1 MKRINYF
8 IIFISVFL
16 LSANTN
22 PKKPVKQ
29 PIRFALEAHRI
40 PEVYPPTALIAESI
54 GEGVRLEWN
63 PSLCE
68 EIVGYMVYAVNGE
81 TFTALTKE
89 CITETSFVDVTAAVG
104 QKRQYAT
111 TAVNRKGIESPY
123 SNIAILTY
131 APAPAPTIS
140 WGETVIKIPR
150 RQPIVL
156 ERVATILFNSGQKL
170 VFDPSYA
177 RMRAWIAPNGTHLLS
192 PEHYGNALDVTEM
205 DNWGM
210 PEPKP
215 ATPDYPATPEPY
227 TLPTKQLLA
236 SGAGDSGTPQIISL
250 EPVSGGVCI
259 YYSLPLKHG
268 TNRNFTRMEVW
279 ETWTEAEKKIGEDT
293 YLGFNRKI
301 ELKIPSF
308 FKEGYSVCLN
318 DAFGVNASCDGAV
331 SYEVN
336 WGNPFLEE
344 VRWSRS
350 RQPSFK
356 RGSAGNER
364 ATGRY
369 HPEGRTLQTHPFH
382 ILNYKE
388 ACILLSALRLY
399 HSVYANLS
407 NYARQGQDGI
417 FPNFMVDCA
426 ERGDKHTVEVF
437 EYLYCPKSAV
447 EPPQRYMDA
456 TFHYRRRVAD
466 LYQLPKYLS
475 GFTQGWDWPYKR
487 YNADDAINSGMDMI
501 GHAHH
506 FWFSAPYA
514 VEPEILRNSNHPVN
528 REIKDYVR
536 SFTDKGITVSFWVRP
551 EFVKTSPANA
561 FSEGFKTSY
570 YGYNGQVV
578 PPIMDK
584 LAREGLPVIRS
595 HPEWIRYGKDG
606 RLAAEVDR
614 TAYSWIPVKLSSG
627 WYDEILR
634 PTIERMADLGFSA
647 VFQDGGA
654 GGMVGVEYD
663 ADGSARATMPYYW
676 RWFQDV
682 SRVGMEINGELP
694 LAWGSSVIPTP
705 TEEDAFNPWAV
716 SHQIMRG
723 NLDGNANM
731 FSPRY
736 RHIIHSMYA
745 GAYMRVNSG
754 EQHAKVARFCQAFV
768 KEHGH
773 PDRVK
778 LVGLRWDFLDPS
790 GNSAARGW
798 VWDKVMWEYDSG
810 KSVEYPKYL
819 DVFQEE

>member
-1 MKRINYF
+1 MKQL
-8 IIFISVFL
+8 IFINCVFVIIAMTTM
-16 LSANTN
+16 STVAQSEVNA
-22 PKKPVKQ
+22 
-29 PIRFALEAHRI
+29 RGI
-40 PEVYPPTALIAESI
+40 PDVYPPTALIAENI
-54 GEGVRLEWN
+54 REGVQLEWN
-63 PSLCE
+63 TSLSE
-68 EIVGYMVYAVNGE
+68 GIAGYKVYTVDGE
-81 TFTALTKE
+81 VFTPLTKE
-89 CITETSFVDVTAAVG
+89 YVVGTSFVDESVTVG
-104 QKRQYAT
+104 QKRRYAT
-111 TAVNRKGIESPY
+111 TTIGRDGIESPY
-123 SNIAILTY
+123 SNIAAITY
-131 APAPAPTIS
+131 APSPEPAVS
-140 WGETVIKIPR
+140 WGEVVVKTPG
-150 RQPIVL
+150 RQPIAL
-156 ERVATILFNSGQKL
+156 ARAATIQFESGQKL
-170 VFDPSYA
+170 IFDPHYV

-192 PEHYGNALDVTEM
+192 PEHYGNALDVTAM

-210 PEPKP
+210 PDPKP
-215 ATPDYPATPEPY
+215 ATNDYPATPEPL
-227 TLPTKQLLA
+227 TLPIA
-236 SGAGDSGTPQIISL
+236 SLYKTGSGDSGTPQVL
-250 EPVSGGVCI
+250 GLKAVAGGVCVH
-259 YYSLPLKHG
+259 YTMPLKYG
-268 TNRNFTRMEVW
+268 TNLNFVRLEIW
-279 ETWTEAEKKIGEDT
+279 ETWTETVKTIGEDT

-301 ELKIPSF
+301 ELKIPSTYR
-308 FKEGYSVCLN
+308 EGYSVCLN

-336 WGNPFLEE
+336 WGNPYLEE
-344 VRWSRS
+344 VHWKRS
-350 RQPSFK
+350 QTPSFR
-356 RGSAGNER
+356 RGSSGNER
-364 ATGRY
+364 GTGRY
-369 HPEGRTLQTHPFH
+369 HPDGNTLQKHPFH
-382 ILNYKE
+382 ILNYPDG
-388 ACILLSALRLY
+388 CMLLSALRLY
-399 HSVYANLS
+399 HSVYAKLS

-426 ERGDKHTVEVF
+426 ERGEKHTVEVF
-437 EYLYCPKSAV
+437 EYLYCPKPSV

-456 TFHYRRRVAD
+456 TFHYRRRIAD

-475 GFTQGWDWPYKR
+475 GFTQGWDWPYK
-487 YNADDAINSGMDMI
+487 NATVDDAVRAGMDMI

-514 VEPEILRNSNHPVN
+514 VSPEILHDNDHPVN
-528 REIKDYVR
+528 RELKDYVR
-536 SFTDKGITVSFWVRP
+536 SFTDKGIEVSFWVRP

-561 FSEGFKTSY
+561 FSEGFTTLY

-584 LAREGLPVIRS
+584 LAQEGLPVIRS

-634 PTIERMADLGFSA
+634 PTIERMADLGFAA

-663 ADGSARATMPYYW
+663 KDGGARATMPYYW

-682 SRVGMEINGELP
+682 SRVGMELNGELP
-694 LAWGSSVIPTP
+694 LAWGSSVVPTP
-705 TEEDAFNPWAV
+705 TEEDALNPWAV

-723 NLDGNANM
+723 NLDGSGRW
-731 FSPRY
+731 FSPRF

-745 GAYMRVNSG
+745 GAYMNVKSS
-754 EQHAKVARFCQAFV
+754 EVHAEVARFCQEFI

-778 LVGLRWDFLDPS
+778 LVGLRWDFIDPT
-790 GNSAARGW
+790 GRSAMRGW

-810 KSVEYPKYL
+810 KSVEYPGYQ